1 MSPPRDEPAGDSRGA
16 LRGGAGRIPEQT
28 TAPGAAEA
36 TPLPGA
42 VARPAARPS
51 PSPRARAGVVTR
63 LTAAAVDVGA
73 VVLLAVLLDLG
84 LAGLRFAWSP
94 VDFSWPTPELF
105 LTLFAH
111 TVLAFLYLTV
121 GWALAGRTYG
131 ARLLGLRVLST
142 RLELLG
148 WFRAA
153 LRALVCVLFPV
164 GLLWCG
170 VSRTRSSVAD
180 LLLRTVVVYDT
191 RPYASL
197 RAGLTAGPAGAAP
210 PAPDPTGPARQRTA
224 PAGQPAPDAAS

>member
-1 MSPPRDEPAGDSRGA
+1 MSPPRDEASGGSPGSLPHAV
-16 LRGGAGRIPEQT
+16 GAGTVP
-28 TAPGAAEA
+28 P
-36 TPLPGA
+36 PP
-42 VARPAARPS
+42 PAAP
-51 PSPRARAGVVTR
+51 PALAHAGVVTR
-63 LTAAAVDVGA
+63 LSAAAVDVGA

-84 LAGLRFAWSP
+84 AAGLRFVWSP
-94 VDFSWPTPELF
+94 GDFTWPRPEVF
-105 LTLFAH
+105 PTLFAQS
-111 TVLAFLYLTV
+111 VIAVGYLAV

-131 ARLLGLRVLST
+131 AKLLGLRVLSS

-180 LLLRTVVVYDT
+180 VLLRTVVVYDT

-197 RAGLTAGPAGAAP
+197 RAGLTAGPGGAAP

-224 PAGQPAPDAAS
+224 PEGQPAPDAAS